1 MNRIFL
7 RPLLAVGVFLFMA
20 TGVHAQ
26 TVSPQQAQQ
35 LLQSRPDLLNQLR
48 QRIGGSGLSPDQ
60 IRARLRAQ
68 GYPDNLLDSYL
79 QGEGRGVSGGG
90 ATGEPSAAGT
100 AGLPGV
106 PGAAGAAGMG
116 TGNPGLPN
124 SDVFSALRELGIAD
138 SSDFDFPG
146 DTNRIKRLQGD
157 SLSTPFDTTL
167 DDRIPQE
174 LRGRDGRPL
183 TPYEQYLYLRRDSIQ
198 RDSGLKVFGMELFS
212 GRNSSQ
218 FDANL
223 AGPVDA
229 SYRLGAGDRLV
240 LILTGDVEQAYTLDV
255 TREGFVVIPQVGQIS
270 VANLTLA
277 QLEDLL
283 YARLGRSY
291 SGIRRGAGAT
301 TTFSISVARLRTN
314 QVFVVG
320 EVARPGSYRVSAAG
334 SALTALY
341 AAGGPTMNGSLRAVQ
356 IRRNGRTVGTIDLYD
371 YLMRGDASRDARL
384 LNGDI
389 VFVPFHTGRVRVIG
403 EVNRPGTYEAGM
415 SGTLADIIRAA
426 GGLRPTAARSRIQI
440 ERLTP
445 ARDRTQPG
453 SDRAVLDVTGTGG
466 DIPALSLADG
476 DVVRVLKVADRVRT
490 RVVVRGNVFTPGTIG
505 LASGMKLSEALRKA
519 GGLKPDTYLGQV
531 LITRLNSDSTRSQLR
546 ATLADTLGTVVND
559 PVLQEEDEIRVFGRS
574 EFRPLRYVA
583 VTGAVRRAGRYP
595 YYEGM
600 TMRDLVLQAGGLLE
614 SALLTDAEI
623 ARMPATRADGL
634 TATTLRVPLD
644 SSFLFERSPD
654 GRYIGP
660 PGLPAAARSRGEVT
674 LQAYDNLLILRQPDW
689 DLQRTVFVGGE
700 VKFPGSY
707 TLVKKTERLSEVIQR
722 AGGLT
727 TEAYA
732 DGVNFSRRRNRVGR
746 IGVDLPAVLRDS
758 REQDNIILFDGD
770 SITIPR
776 YDAVV
781 RVDGAVNSPTAL
793 PYVRG
798 KDMQYYIRAAG
809 GGRLDAD
816 LARTYVTQPNG
827 RVDAVSRRFLLPDG
841 QPTPRPGA
849 VVTVPKRDRT
859 ERQDTLASRTQIAS
873 IIGTFAA
880 VLASLA
886 TIVIQTR

>member
-1 MNRIFL
+1 MNRFFL
-7 RPLLAVGVFLFMA
+7 RPLLAVGVFLFTA
-20 TGVHAQ
+20 AAIDAQ
-26 TVSPQQAQQ
+26 TVTPQQLQM
-35 LLQSRPDLLNQLR
+35 LQSRPDLQNQLR

-68 GYPDNLLDSYL
+68 GYPDTLLDSYF
-79 QGEGRGVSGGG
+79 QGGGGGASANPSGGG
-90 ATGEPSAAGT
+90 ATG
-100 AGLPGV
+100 LPGTV
-106 PGAAGAAGMG
+106 GAAGA
-116 TGNPGLPN
+116 PGASMTPD

-146 DTNRIKRLQGD
+146 DTNRTRRLRGD
-157 SLSTPFDTTL
+157 SLETPFDSTL
-167 DDRIPQE
+167 DRRIPLD

-183 TPYEQYLYLRRDSIQ
+183 SPYEQFLYLRTDSIQ
-198 RDSGLKVFGMELFS
+198 RDSGLKVFGMDLFS
-212 GRNSSQ
+212 GRNASQ

-223 AGPVDA
+223 AGPVDP

-255 TREGFVVIPQVGQIS
+255 TREGFVLIPQVGQIS

-283 YARLGRSY
+283 YARLSRSY
-291 SGIRRGAGAT
+291 SGVRRGAGAT
-301 TTFSISVARLRTN
+301 TTFSISVARLRSN
-314 QVFVVG
+314 QIFVVG
-320 EVARPGSYRVSAAG
+320 EVSRPGSYRVSAAG
-334 SALTALY
+334 TALTALY

-371 YLMRGDASRDARL
+371 YLTRGDASRDARL

-403 EVNRPGTYEAGM
+403 EVNRPGTYEAGT
-415 SGTLADIIRAA
+415 SGTLADIIRVA

-453 SDRAVLDVTGTGG
+453 SDRAVLDVANISGS
-466 DIPALSLADG
+466 DIPALALADG
-476 DVVRVLKVADRVRT
+476 DVVRVLKVADRVRN
-490 RVVVRGNVFTPGTIG
+490 RVQVRGNVFTPGTVG
-505 LASGMKLSEALRKA
+505 LTGGMRLSDALRKA

-546 ATLADTLGTVVND
+546 AVLADTLGNVVAD

-574 EFRPLRYVA
+574 EFRPIRYVA

-595 YYEGM
+595 YLDGM

-614 SALLTDAEI
+614 SALLTEAEI
-623 ARMPATRADGL
+623 ARMPTTRVDGL
-634 TATTLRVPLD
+634 TASTLRVSLD
-644 SSFLFERSPD
+644 SSFLFERGAD
-654 GRYIGP
+654 GRYSGP
-660 PGLPAAARSRGEVT
+660 PGLPSAAKGSADVA

-689 DLQRTVFVGGE
+689 ALQRSVYVGGE

-707 TLVKKTERLSEVIQR
+707 TLVKKTERLSDVILR
-722 AGGLT
+722 AGGLLP
-727 TEAYA
+727 EAYA

-746 IGVDLPAVLRDS
+746 IGVDLPAVLKDA

-781 RVDGAVNSPTAL
+781 RVDGAVNSPTSL

-798 KDMQYYIRAAG
+798 RDMQYYIRAAG

-816 LARTYVTQPNG
+816 LSRVYVTQPNG

-849 VVTVPKRDRT
+849 VVTVPQRDRT

-880 VLASLA
+880 LIASLA
-886 TIVIQTR
+886 TIIIQTQRP

>member
-1 MNRIFL
+1 M
-7 RPLLAVGVFLFMA
+7 
-20 TGVHAQ
+20 
-26 TVSPQQAQQ
+26 
-35 LLQSRPDLLNQLR
+35 
-48 QRIGGSGLSPDQ
+48 
-60 IRARLRAQ
+60 
-68 GYPDNLLDSYL
+68 
-79 QGEGRGVSGGG
+79 
-90 ATGEPSAAGT
+90 
-100 AGLPGV
+100 
-106 PGAAGAAGMG
+106 PGAAAG
-116 TGNPGLPN
+116 GNPLMPS

-146 DTNRIKRLQGD
+146 DTNRTRRLRGD
-157 SLSTPFDTTL
+157 SLQTPFDTLL
-167 DDRIPQE
+167 DPRIPPDA
-174 LRGRDGRPL
+174 RGRDGRPM
-183 TPYEQYLYLRRDSIQ
+183 TPYEQFLYLRSDSIQ

-212 GRNSSQ
+212 GRNASQ

-223 AGPVDA
+223 AGPVDG

-270 VANLTLA
+270 VVNLTLA

-301 TTFSISVARLRTN
+301 TTFSITVARLRTN

-334 SALTALY
+334 SSLTALY

-356 IRRNGRTVGTIDLYD
+356 IRRNGRTVSTIDLYD
-371 YLMRGDASRDARL
+371 YLMRGDASRDTRL

-389 VFVPFHTGRVRVIG
+389 VFVPFHTGRIRVLG
-403 EVNRPGTYEAGM
+403 EVNRPGTYEAGAN
-415 SGTLADIIRAA
+415 GTLADIVRAA

-445 ARDRTQPG
+445 ARDRKQPG
-453 SDRAVLDVTGTGG
+453 SDRAVLDVANLSGG
-466 DIPALSLADG
+466 DIPALSLVDG
-476 DVVRVLKVADRVRT
+476 DVVHVLKVADRVRN

-505 LASGMKLSEALRKA
+505 LTTGMKLSEALRRA

-546 ATLADTLGTVVND
+546 ATLTDTLGTVASD

-583 VTGAVRRAGRYP
+583 ITGAVRRVGRYP
-595 YYEGM
+595 YHDGM

-614 SALLTDAEI
+614 SALLTEAEI
-623 ARMPATRADGL
+623 ARMPTTRADGV
-634 TATTLRVPLD
+634 TASTLRVPLD
-644 SSFLFERSPD
+644 SSFLFERGVD

-660 PGLPAAARSRGEVT
+660 PGLPAPARSSAEVP

-689 DLQRTVFVGGE
+689 ELQRSVYVGGE

-707 TLVKKTERLSEVIQR
+707 TLIRKTERLSDVIQR

-732 DGVNFSRRRNRVGR
+732 DGIYFSRRRNRVGR
-746 IGVDLPAVLRDS
+746 IGVDLPAVLKDA

-770 SITIPR
+770 SITLPR

-798 KDMQYYIRAAG
+798 KDMMYYIRAAG

-816 LARTYVTQPNG
+816 LGRTYVTQPNG
-827 RVDAVSRRFLLPDG
+827 RVDAFARRFLLPDG

-849 VVTVPKRDRT
+849 VVTVPQRDRT

-873 IIGTFAA
+873 IIGTLAA
-880 VLASLA
+880 VIASLA

>member
-1 MNRIFL
+1 MNRLFL

-20 TGVHAQ
+20 GALEAQ
-26 TVSPQQAQQ
+26 SVSPQQAQQ
-35 LLQSRPDLLNQLR
+35 LLQNRPDLLNQLR
-48 QRIGGSGLSPDQ
+48 QRIGSSGLSPDQ
-60 IRARLRAQ
+60 VRARLRAQ

-79 QGEGRGVSGGG
+79 QGEGRAGSG
-90 ATGEPSAAGT
+90 ATPTGDPT
-100 AGLPGV
+100 AGSSLPGM
-106 PGAAGAAGMG
+106 PGAAAG
-116 TGNPGLPN
+116 GNPLMPS

-146 DTNRIKRLQGD
+146 DTNRTRRLRGD
-157 SLSTPFDTTL
+157 SLQTPFDTLL
-167 DDRIPQE
+167 DPRIPPDA
-174 LRGRDGRPL
+174 RGRDGRPM
-183 TPYEQYLYLRRDSIQ
+183 TPYEQFLYLRSDSIQ

-212 GRNSSQ
+212 GRNASQ

-223 AGPVDA
+223 AGPVDG

-270 VANLTLA
+270 VVNLTLA

-301 TTFSISVARLRTN
+301 TTFSITVARLRTN

-334 SALTALY
+334 SSLTALY

-356 IRRNGRTVGTIDLYD
+356 IRRNGRTVSTIDLYD
-371 YLMRGDASRDARL
+371 YLMRGDASRDTRL

-389 VFVPFHTGRVRVIG
+389 VFVPFHTGRIRVLG
-403 EVNRPGTYEAGM
+403 EVNRPGTYEAGAN
-415 SGTLADIIRAA
+415 GTLADIVRAA

-445 ARDRTQPG
+445 ARDRKQPG
-453 SDRAVLDVTGTGG
+453 SDRAVLDVANLSGG
-466 DIPALSLADG
+466 DIPALSLVDG
-476 DVVRVLKVADRVRT
+476 DVVHVLKVADRVRN

-505 LASGMKLSEALRKA
+505 LTTGMKLSEALRRA

-546 ATLADTLGTVVND
+546 ATLTDTLGTVASD

-583 VTGAVRRAGRYP
+583 ITGAVRRVGRYP
-595 YYEGM
+595 YHDGM

-614 SALLTDAEI
+614 SALLTEAEI
-623 ARMPATRADGL
+623 ARMPTTRADGV
-634 TATTLRVPLD
+634 TASTLRVPLD
-644 SSFLFERSPD
+644 SSFLFERGVD

-660 PGLPAAARSRGEVT
+660 PGLPAPARSSAEVP

-689 DLQRTVFVGGE
+689 ELQRSVYVGGE

-707 TLVKKTERLSEVIQR
+707 TLIRKTERLSDVIQR

-732 DGVNFSRRRNRVGR
+732 DGIYFSRRRNRVGR
-746 IGVDLPAVLRDS
+746 IGVDLPAVLKDA

-770 SITIPR
+770 SITLPR

-798 KDMQYYIRAAG
+798 KDMMYYIRAAG

-816 LARTYVTQPNG
+816 LGRTYVTQPNG
-827 RVDAVSRRFLLPDG
+827 RVDAFARRFLLPDG

-849 VVTVPKRDRT
+849 VVTVPQRDRT

-873 IIGTFAA
+873 IIGTLAA
-880 VLASLA
+880 VIASLA

>member
-1 MNRIFL
+1 MTRPFL
-7 RPLLAVGVFLFMA
+7 RPLLAVGVFLCLA
-20 TGVHAQ
+20 AVLPAQ

-35 LLQSRPDLLNQLR
+35 LLQNRPDLLNQLR

-79 QGEGRGVSGGG
+79 QSEGRGSGG
-90 ATGEPSAAGT
+90 ATTDPMGGSAA
-100 AGLPGV
+100 A
-106 PGAAGAAGMG
+106 GAAGAAGAAAGASAMP
-116 TGNPGLPN
+116 T

-146 DTNRIKRLQGD
+146 DTNRTKRITGD
-157 SLSTPFDTTL
+157 SLDTPFDTTL
-167 DDRIPQE
+167 DSRIPTDV
-174 LRGRDGRPL
+174 RGRDGRKL
-183 TPYEQYLYLRRDSIQ
+183 TPYEQYLYLRADSIQ
-198 RDSGLKVFGMELFS
+198 RDSGLKVFGMDLFTQR
-212 GRNSSQ
+212 GNSSQ

-223 AGPVDA
+223 AGPVDP

-283 YARLGRSY
+283 FTRLGRSY
-291 SGIRRGAGAT
+291 SGIRRGANAT
-301 TTFSISVARLRTN
+301 TRFSISVARLRSN
-314 QVFVVG
+314 QIFVVG

-334 SALTALY
+334 TALTALY
-341 AAGGPTMNGSLRAVQ
+341 AAGGPTANGSLRALQ
-356 IRRNGRTVGTIDLYD
+356 IRRNGRAVGTIDLYD
-371 YLMRGDASRDARL
+371 YLLRGDASHDARL

-389 VFVPFHTGRVRVIG
+389 VFVPAHTGRVRVIG
-403 EVNRPGTYEAGM
+403 EVNRPGTYEIG
-415 SGTLADIIRAA
+415 SGGSLAEIVRAA

-445 ARDRTQPG
+445 MRDRSRPG
-453 SDRAVLDVTGTGG
+453 SDRAVLDVAGTDGN
-466 DIPALSLADG
+466 DVPNLALADG
-476 DVVRVLKVADRVRT
+476 DQVRVLKVADRVRN
-490 RVVVRGNVFTPGTIG
+490 RVTVRGNVFTPGIVG
-505 LASGMKLSEALRKA
+505 LTSGMKLSEALRKA

-531 LITRLNSDSTRSQLR
+531 LITRLNSDSTRMQLR
-546 ATLADTLGTVVND
+546 AALADTLGGVIND
-559 PVLQEEDEIRVFGRS
+559 PVLQEEDEVRVFGRS

-583 VTGAVRRAGRYP
+583 VTGAVRRSGRYP
-595 YYEGM
+595 YHEGM
-600 TMRDLVLQAGGLLE
+600 TVRDLVLLAGGLQE
-614 SALLTDAEI
+614 SALLTEAEI
-623 ARMPATRADGL
+623 ARMPTTRAAGL
-634 TATTLRVPLD
+634 SASTMRVPMD
-644 SSFLFERSPD
+644 SSYLFERASD
-654 GRYIGP
+654 GKYIGP
-660 PGLPAAARSRGEVT
+660 PGLPSAASGTSDVV

-689 DLQRTVFVGGE
+689 ELQRSVYVGGE
-700 VKFPGSY
+700 VKYPGSY
-707 TLVKKTERLSEVIQR
+707 TLVKKTERLSEVIVR

-746 IGVDLPAVLRDS
+746 IGVDLPTVLKDARD
-758 REQDNIILFDGD
+758 EDNIILFDGD

-798 KDMQYYIRAAG
+798 KDLQYYIRAAG

-816 LARTYVTQPNG
+816 LPRTYVTQPNG
-827 RVDAVSRRFLLPDG
+827 RVDAVTRRFLLPDG